1 MANIPVNFGG
11 IVLTAGQSA
20 TGSFAGFQVL
30 GTGAVEGI
38 EGAEITFRYAV
49 GLNADGSI
57 INSTSFGAIVPAG
70 VKFEIYITQMEVTS
84 GAPVI
89 LYT

>member
-11 IVLTAGQSA
+11 IVLESGQST
-20 TGSFAGFQVL
+20 TGYFAGFQVL
-30 GTGAVEGI
+30 GTGNISAI
-38 EGAEITFRYAV
+38 DGAEITFRYAV

-57 INSTSFGAIVPAG
+57 INSPSFSTIVPAG
-70 VKFEIYITQMEVTS
+70 VKFEIYITQMEVTG